1 MDLEKVIKN
10 LFDSLA
16 FKLETSPSNSLTEE
30 FLSAA
35 GRFDNFIVIYL
46 YCILI
51 LFLYSGNCT

>member
-16 FKLETSPSNSLTEE
+16 FKLETSPSDSLTEE

-35 GRFDNFIVIYL
+35 GRFDNFI
-46 YCILI
+46 
-51 LFLYSGNCT
+51 LFFISLNYYYSGSCT